1 MTLIRNI
8 APHYSYFHSIGFT
21 PIFLFLRSVKPTL
34 SLFTFINYKYTIF
47 IILQQYIYPLVYI
60 RQSIIIIHK
69 NNIHYYLHALLR
81 ILRPH
86 FLK

>member
-1 MTLIRNI
+1 MIYTHFPL
-8 APHYSYFHSIGFT
+8 
-21 PIFLFLRSVKPTL
+21 LRSVKPTL

-47 IILQQYIYPLVYI
+47 IILQQYIYPLLYI

-81 ILRPH
+81 ILCPIS
-86 FLK
+86 